1 MKRMRINSLKEKF
14 NIMKQNYNKKSKYIE
29 KQMQSHEELCCR
41 QQDYAWKFDRRD
53 FLKTTTLAGVGALF
67 TTLGA
72 KASETK
78 KISSEEK
85 PKVFMTKEI
94 TSASLMKIYQA
105 LDRPAKGK
113 NVAVKISTGEPGGH
127 NFLDPNLIKELVQSV
142 KGTIIECNT
151 AYGGG
156 RATTEAHRK
165 AAEAHGFTAIAKVD
179 IMDEE
184 GDISL
189 PVKGGTHLKED
200 FVGKNFIDYDFVV
213 VLSHFKG
220 HAMGG
225 FGGAVKNISI
235 GIASATGKCWIHTAG
250 KVKKDLWQNLPKQDY
265 FLESMAEAAK
275 AVADHCG
282 EKILYINV
290 ANKLS
295 VDCDCDSSPEDP
307 KMSDIGIL
315 ASLDPVAV
323 DKATVDMVYA
333 SKDPGK
339 SHLIE
344 RMESRHGIHTLE
356 HGEKIGL
363 GSMAYE
369 LVDLDTVK
377 QA

>member
-1 MKRMRINSLKEKF
+1 
-14 NIMKQNYNKKSKYIE
+14 MKQNYNKKSKYIE

-200 FVGKNFIDYDFVV
+200 FVGKNFPS
-213 VLSHFKG
+213 SHEENVRLYLKDVDG
-220 HAMGG
+220 RSSVEITDIEPGAHVGSAPLGG
-225 FGGAVKNISI
+225 
-235 GIASATGKCWIHTAG
+235 
-250 KVKKDLWQNLPKQDY
+250 
-265 FLESMAEAAK
+265 E
-275 AVADHCG
+275 
-282 EKILYINV
+282 
-290 ANKLS
+290 
-295 VDCDCDSSPEDP
+295 
-307 KMSDIGIL
+307 
-315 ASLDPVAV
+315 
-323 DKATVDMVYA
+323 
-333 SKDPGK
+333 
-339 SHLIE
+339 
-344 RMESRHGIHTLE
+344 
-356 HGEKIGL
+356 
-363 GSMAYE
+363 
-369 LVDLDTVK
+369 
-377 QA
+377 